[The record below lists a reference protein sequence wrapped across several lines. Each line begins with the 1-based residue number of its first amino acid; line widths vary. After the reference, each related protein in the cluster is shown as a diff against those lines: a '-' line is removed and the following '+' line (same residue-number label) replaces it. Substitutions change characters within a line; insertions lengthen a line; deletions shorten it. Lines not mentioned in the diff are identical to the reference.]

1 MIILEMRPVERELT
15 DTQTNKPTE
24 PINILEKIWKIFSSN
39 NKIFSSNNKSVN
51 FDPIVKIQ
59 VALGSEKINLA
70 SWFF

>member
-24 PINILEKIWKIFSSN
+24 PINISSN

-51 FDPIVKIQ
+51 FDPIVK
-59 VALGSEKINLA
+59 L
-70 SWFF
+70 